1 MRILIADDHAMLRGG
16 LKQILVLEYP
26 GAIFGEAG
34 NYQETLARVDQE
46 PWDVLVLDIFMPGRS
61 GLDVLRELEAGKPEL
76 PVLVLS
82 SAPEEQMAVR
92 VLRAGAAG
100 YLNKRAAP
108 EELARA
114 VKKVAGGGT
123 YASAKLGEKL
133 AGDLARPSCAPHEQ
147 LSDREFQVMQMLA
160 AGKFIKEIAADLALS
175 PKTVSTFRTRLMG
188 KLRLQSDVE
197 LVRYTLE
204 HNLVESSVLP
214 RPTPSKPV
222 GRDSVEP

>member
-16 LKQILVLEYP
+16 LKQILALAFP

-34 NYQETLARVDQE
+34 NHQEAMAQVAKE

-61 GLDVLRELEAGKPEL
+61 GLDVLRDINVSKPEL

-82 SAPEEQMAVR
+82 SAPEEQMAFR
-92 VLRAGAAG
+92 VIRAGAAG
-100 YLNKRAAP
+100 YLNKQAAP

-114 VKKVAGGGT
+114 VKKIVAGGT

-133 AGDLARPSCAPHEQ
+133 AGNLAGPSRAPHEQ
-147 LSDREFQVMQMLA
+147 LSDREFQVMQMLVT
-160 AGKFIKEIAADLALS
+160 GKCVKEIAAELGLS
-175 PKTVSTFRTRLMG
+175 PKTVSTFHIRLMG
-188 KLRLQSDVE
+188 KLRLQNDVE
-197 LVRYTLE
+197 LVRYALE

-214 RPTPSKPV
+214 QRPL
-222 GRDSVEP
+222 

>member
-1 MRILIADDHAMLRGG
+1 MRILIADDHAMLRRG
-16 LKQILVLEYP
+16 LKQILALEFP

-34 NYQETLARVDQE
+34 TYQETMAQVDQE
-46 PWDVLVLDIFMPGRS
+46 SWDVLVLDIFMPGRS
-61 GLDVLRELEAGKPEL
+61 GLDVLREIEVIKPEL

-82 SAPEEQMAVR
+82 SAPEEQMAAR

-114 VKKVAGGGT
+114 VKKVAAGGT

-133 AGDLARPSCAPHEQ
+133 AGDLAHPSCAPHEQ
-147 LSDREFQVMQMLA
+147 LSDREFQVMLMLA
-160 AGKFIKEIAADLALS
+160 AGKCVKEIAADLALS
-175 PKTVSTFRTRLMG
+175 PKTVSTFHARLLG
-188 KLRLQSDVE
+188 KLRLQNDME

-204 HNLVESSVLP
+204 HNLIESPVVPDGPP
-214 RPTPSKPV
+214 RPPV
-222 GRDSVEP
+222 EQQ

>member
-1 MRILIADDHAMLRGG
+1 
-16 LKQILVLEYP
+16 
-26 GAIFGEAG
+26 
-34 NYQETLARVDQE
+34 
-46 PWDVLVLDIFMPGRS
+46 VLVLDIFLPGRS
-61 GLDVLRELEAGKPEL
+61 GLDVLREIEASNPEL

-114 VKKVAGGGT
+114 VKKVAAGGT

-133 AGDLARPSCAPHEQ
+133 AGDLAHPSHAPREQ
-147 LSDREFQVMQMLA
+147 LSDREFQVMQMLVV
-160 AGKFIKEIAADLALS
+160 GKCVKEIASDLALS
-175 PKTVSTFRTRLMG
+175 PKTVSTFHTRLMG
-188 KLRLQSDVE
+188 KLRLQNDVE
-197 LVRYTLE
+197 LVRYALE

-214 RPTPSKPV
+214 GPASRGPD
-222 GRDSVEP
+222 DSCPDL

>member
-16 LKQILVLEYP
+16 LRQILALEFP

-34 NYQETLARVDQE
+34 TYQETMARVGRE
-46 PWDVLVLDIFMPGRS
+46 AWDVLVLDIFMPGRS
-61 GLDVLRELEAGKPEL
+61 GLDVLRDLEVSNPEL

-82 SAPEEQMAVR
+82 SAPEEQMATR

-114 VKKVAGGGT
+114 VKKVAAGGT
-123 YASAKLGEKL
+123 YASVKLGEKL
-133 AGDLARPSCAPHEQ
+133 AADLAHPSNAPHEQ
-147 LSDREFQVMQMLA
+147 LSDREFQVMQMLV
-160 AGKFIKEIAADLALS
+160 AGKCVKEIAADLALS
-175 PKTVSTFRTRLMG
+175 PKTVSTFRTRLLG
-188 KLRLQSDVE
+188 KLRMQSDVE

-204 HNLVESSVLP
+204 HNLVESPVLSRSAP
-214 RPTPSKPV
+214 P
-222 GRDSVEP
+222 EP

>member
-1 MRILIADDHAMLRGG
+1 MRILIADDHAVLRGG
-16 LKQILVLEYP
+16 LKQILALEFP

-34 NYQETLARVDQE
+34 TYQETMTQVDKE

-61 GLDVLRELEAGKPEL
+61 GLDALREIEVSKPEL

-82 SAPEEQMAVR
+82 SAPEEQMAPR

-114 VKKVAGGGT
+114 VKRVAAGGM

-133 AGDLARPSCAPHEQ
+133 AS
-147 LSDREFQVMQMLA
+147 
-160 AGKFIKEIAADLALS
+160 
-175 PKTVSTFRTRLMG
+175 
-188 KLRLQSDVE
+188 
-197 LVRYTLE
+197 
-204 HNLVESSVLP
+204 
-214 RPTPSKPV
+214 
-222 GRDSVEP
+222 